1 MAIKNKKRGRPA
13 GLKNKQNKAVHGND
27 RKMEERPMER
37 RRLLDDRSYIEIHSS
52 LEDDDEYVVEADLV

>member
-1 MAIKNKKRGRPA
+1 
-13 GLKNKQNKAVHGND
+13 
-27 RKMEERPMER
+27 MER